1 MVFAM
6 CYVWATHVGHMISMW
21 PTHISHY
28 LTQTQRHMTLTTA
41 LGMLRCGN
49 NGEEILQILDVI
61 QQDTDT
67 TVNVVENDTSITL
80 EF

>member
-1 MVFAM
+1 MV
-6 CYVWATHVGHMISMW
+6 SMW
-21 PTHISHY
+21 PTYISHY
-28 LTQTQRHMTLTTA
+28 LTQTQRHMNLTTA
-41 LGMLRCGN
+41 LGMRRCGN